1 MSRRAAPGGADPSSR
16 RIRVANGQG
25 FWGDELEA
33 PVRQVEG
40 GPIDYLVLDY
50 LAEVTMSILRKQHAK
65 DPSGGYARDFVTLMA
80 RIFPV
85 CVERGIR
92 VVSNAGGVN
101 PGGCVEALADA
112 GRAAGVSGRSKIG
125 LVTGDDLM
133 DRLDELLADGHELRH
148 METGRPL
155 AEVREAV
162 QSANVYLGAAP
173 IAEALRRGAG
183 VVLTGRAVDAAL
195 TYGPLVYEFDW
206 PMNDYDLLA
215 AGVVAGHINE
225 CGAQATGGNCMID
238 WWKIP
243 DLTDV
248 GFPIVEAS
256 RDGTFVVTKH
266 PRTGGWVTRA
276 SVTEQLLY
284 EIGDPRAYLG
294 PDVAADFTSVELLD
308 DGPDRVMVQGVTG
321 SSPPRDLKVSVAYSA
336 GWKSVGTLTY
346 SWPDAAAK
354 ARAAERVL
362 RGRIDRLGL
371 RFAEVHTELVGWSST
386 HGALAGEPGP
396 DIPEVQLRFAV
407 RADERAPVERFTREI
422 APLVLT
428 GPPSVTGY
436 ATGRPRV
443 DEIVAFWP
451 ALIDRAAV
459 EPHVCVEIRDV

>member
-1 MSRRAAPGGADPSSR
+1 MSGGAGSPER
-16 RIRVANGQG
+16 RVRVASGQG

-33 PVRQVEG
+33 PVGQVER
-40 GPIDYLVLDY
+40 GPIDYLMLDY

-65 DPSGGYARDFVTLMA
+65 DPRAGYARDFVALME

-85 CVERGIR
+85 CIERGIR

-101 PGGCVEALADA
+101 PLGCVDALVAA
-112 GRAAGVSGRSKIG
+112 GRGVGVGGRARVG

-133 DRLDELLADGHELRH
+133 DRLDELLAAGHELRH
-148 METGRPL
+148 MESGRPL
-155 AEVREAV
+155 ADVRDAV

-173 IAEALRRGAG
+173 IVEALRRRAD
-183 VVLTGRAVDAAL
+183 VVLTGRAIDAAL
-195 TYGPLVYEFDW
+195 TYAPLVYEFDW
-206 PMNDYDLLA
+206 PMDDYHLLA

-225 CGAQATGGNCMID
+225 CGAQSTGGNCLID

-243 DLTDV
+243 DLANV

-256 RDGTFVVTKH
+256 PDGTFVVTKH
-266 PRTGGWVTRA
+266 EGTGGWVTRA

-284 EIGDPRAYLG
+284 EIGDPAAYLG
-294 PDVAADFTSVELLD
+294 PDVAADFTSVELVD
-308 DGPDRVMVQGVTG
+308 DGLDRVRVQGVRG
-321 SSPPRDLKVSVAYSA
+321 APPPEKLKVSVAYAA
-336 GWKSVGTLTY
+336 GWKSVGTLVY
-346 SWPDAAAK
+346 AWPDAAAK
-354 ARAAERVL
+354 ARMADKVL
-362 RGRIDRLGL
+362 RERLERLGL
-371 RFAEVHTELVGWSST
+371 HFAEIHTELVGWSAT
-386 HGALAGEPGP
+386 HGPLAGEPDP
-396 DIPEVQLRFAV
+396 DIPEVQLRVAV

-451 ALIDRAAV
+451 ALIDRSVV
-459 EPHVCVEIRDV
+459 EPHVCVEVRDV

>member
-1 MSRRAAPGGADPSSR
+1 VSAGAGRPERRV
-16 RIRVANGQG
+16 RVASGQG

-40 GPIDYLVLDY
+40 GPVDYLMLDY

-65 DPSGGYARDFVTLMA
+65 DPQAGYARDFVALME
-80 RIFPV
+80 RIFPA

-101 PGGCVEALADA
+101 PLGCVDALVAA
-112 GRAAGVSGRSKIG
+112 GRAAGVGGRARVG

-133 DRLDELLADGHELRH
+133 ERLDDLLSSGHELRH
-148 METGRPL
+148 MESGRPL
-155 AEVREAV
+155 ADVRDAV

-173 IAEALRRGAG
+173 IVEALRRGAD
-183 VVLTGRAVDAAL
+183 VVLTGRAIDAAL
-195 TYGPLVYEFDW
+195 TYAPLIYEFDW
-206 PMNDYDLLA
+206 PMDDYDLLA
-215 AGVVAGHINE
+215 AGVVAGHLIE
-225 CGAQATGGNCMID
+225 CGAQCTGGNCLID

-243 DLTDV
+243 DLANV

-256 RDGTFVVTKH
+256 ADGTFVVTKH
-266 PRTGGWVTRA
+266 EGTGGWVTRA

-284 EIGDPRAYLG
+284 EIGDPAAYLG
-294 PDVAADFTSVELLD
+294 PDVAADFTSVELVD
-308 DGPDRVMVQGVTG
+308 DGHDRVRVQGVRG
-321 SSPPRDLKVSVAYSA
+321 GPPPEKLKVSVAFAA

-346 SWPDAAAK
+346 AWPDAAAK
-354 ARAAERVL
+354 ARAADEVL
-362 RGRIDRLGL
+362 RERLDRLGL
-371 RFAEVHTELVGWSST
+371 RFEEIHTELVGWNAT
-386 HGALAGEPGP
+386 HGPLAGEPGP
-396 DIPEVQLRFAV
+396 DIPEVQLRIAV

-451 ALIDRAAV
+451 ALIDRSVV
-459 EPHVCVEIRDV
+459 EPCVHVEIRDV

>member
-1 MSRRAAPGGADPSSR
+1 
-16 RIRVANGQG
+16 
-25 FWGDELEA
+25 
-33 PVRQVEG
+33 VRQVEG

-50 LAEVTMSILRKQHAK
+50 LAEVTMSILRKQRAK
-65 DPSGGYARDFVTLMA
+65 DPDAGYARDFVTLMS
-80 RIFPV
+80 RIFPA

-101 PGGCVEALADA
+101 PHGCVEALVAA
-112 GRAAGVSGRSKIG
+112 GRSAGVGGRARVG

-133 DRLDELLADGHELRH
+133 DRLDALLGAGHELRH
-148 METGRPL
+148 MESGEPL
-155 AEVREAV
+155 ADVRERV

-173 IAEALRRGAG
+173 IVEALRRGAG
-183 VVLTGRAVDAAL
+183 VVLTGRAIDAAL
-195 TYGPLVYEFDW
+195 TYAPLVYELDW
-206 PMNDYDLLA
+206 PMDDYDLLA
-215 AGVVAGHINE
+215 SGVVAGHVNE
-225 CGAQATGGNCMID
+225 CGAQCTGGNCLAD

-243 DLTDV
+243 DLARV

-256 RDGTFVVTKH
+256 ADGTFVVTKH
-266 PRTGGWVTRA
+266 PGTGGWVTRA

-308 DGPDRVMVQGVTG
+308 DGPDRVRVRGVKG
-321 SSPPRDLKVSVAYSA
+321 RPPPARLKVSVAYSA

-346 SWPDAAAK
+346 AWPDAAAK
-354 ARAAERVL
+354 ARAGEEVL
-362 RGRIDRLGL
+362 RRRLDHLGL
-371 RFAEVHTELVGWSST
+371 AFGEIHTELVGWSST
-386 HGALAGEPGP
+386 HGPLAGEPDA

-407 RADERAPVERFTREI
+407 RADERAPVERFTREV

-451 ALIDRAAV
+451 ALIDRSAV
-459 EPHVCVEIRDV
+459 EPHVRVEIRDL

>member
-1 MSRRAAPGGADPSSR
+1 V
-16 RIRVANGQG
+16 RVASGQG
-25 FWGDELEA
+25 FWGDDLEA

-50 LAEVTMSILRKQHAK
+50 LAEVTMSILRKQRAK
-65 DPSGGYARDFVTLMA
+65 DPAAGYARDFVSLMA
-80 RIFPV
+80 RIFPA
-85 CVERGIR
+85 CVERRIR

-101 PGGCVEALADA
+101 PHGCAEGLVAAGRDAGVA
-112 GRAAGVSGRSKIG
+112 GRAKVG

-133 DRLDELLADGHELRH
+133 ERLDALLHAGHELRH
-148 METGRPL
+148 MESGRPL
-155 AEVREAV
+155 ADVRGYV
-162 QSANVYLGAAP
+162 RSANVYLGAGP
-173 IAEALRRGAG
+173 IVEALRRGAG
-183 VVLTGRAVDAAL
+183 VVLTGRAIDAAL
-195 TYGPLVYEFDW
+195 TYAPLVYEFDW
-206 PMNDYDLLA
+206 AMDDYDLLA

-225 CGAQATGGNCMID
+225 CGAQCTGGNCLVD

-243 DLTDV
+243 DLASV

-256 RDGTFVVTKH
+256 ADGSFVVTKH
-266 PRTGGWVTRA
+266 PWTGGWVTRA

-294 PDVAADFTSVELLD
+294 PDVAADFTSIELLD
-308 DGPDRVMVQGVTG
+308 DGPDRVRVRGVTG
-321 SSPPRDLKVSVAYSA
+321 RPPPEKLKVSVAYAA

-346 SWPDAAAK
+346 AWPDAAAK
-354 ARAAERVL
+354 ARAGEEVL
-362 RGRIDRLGL
+362 RRRLDRLGL
-371 RFAEVHTELVGWSST
+371 GFQEIHTELVGWSST
-386 HGALAGEPGP
+386 HGPLAGEPGA

-407 RADERAPVERFTREI
+407 RADERAPVERFTREV

-451 ALIDRAAV
+451 ALIDRSAV
-459 EPHVCVEIRDV
+459 EPHVSVEIRDV